1 MDDLT
6 VDIRKDIVST
16 ILTVSQM
23 DDLSPDEISD
33 ETGLF
38 QNGLGLDS
46 VDALELIVLLEKQY
60 GIKIRN
66 DEKGQ
71 KILENVGSLV
81 REIQRHHEFKN
92 NHV

>member
-1 MDDLT
+1 MHAE
-6 VDIRKDIVST
+6 IRKEIVST

-23 DDLSPDEISD
+23 DELSPEEISD
-33 ETGLF
+33 ETELF

-66 DEKGQ
+66 DDKGQ
-71 KILENVGSLV
+71 KVLENVGTLV
-81 REIQRHHEFKN
+81 KEVQRHHD
-92 NHV
+92 HTQQHA